1 MAPAASPVP
10 SHASDGAEPV
20 QASPLHSPLQAPP
33 AATFD
38 DAAAAM
44 SVAPAPDAPA
54 SATTNGAATDNGA
67 APSPPQKPAPPKSV
81 SPTPT
86 DASNTPLV
94 NEHQDVEDPVG
105 LEIWDDHKEPPC
117 WDVTMWNKGDYSN
130 VATAM
135 VLVIGLIMRTSLGAR
150 NASAGFILAFGL
162 FGFAGG
168 VTNWLAV
175 KMLFD
180 RIPFLI
186 GSGVIPRRFKD
197 ILGALKTMILETFFE
212 KKFLSEYLSTRSGN
226 LLEKVDVRSKL
237 RKAMAGDT
245 FDHDLARKLEKLAA
259 TPDGLLLQ
267 TMAPMFGG
275 FDTMVPMLKPMLIG
289 IGADLIETLAANFD
303 LTEIVDVDTVRGEID
318 KVLTERMETLTP
330 LRVKRM
336 MAAVIR
342 EHLGWLVVWGNV
354 FGGLIGAVVW
364 VCKFAATGEV
374 GI

>member
-10 SHASDGAEPV
+10 SHASDGDEPV

-44 SVAPAPDAPA
+44 SVAPAPDS
-54 SATTNGAATDNGA
+54 SATNGAATDNGA
-67 APSPPQKPAPPKSV
+67 AAPPPPQKPAPPKSV

-94 NEHQDVEDPVG
+94 HETQDVENPVG

-130 VATAM
+130 VATAV
-135 VLVIGLIMRTSLGAR
+135 VLIIGLIMRTSLGGR

-226 LLEKVDVRSKL
+226 LLEKVDVKSKL

-289 IGADLIETLAANFD
+289 IGADLIETLAQNFD